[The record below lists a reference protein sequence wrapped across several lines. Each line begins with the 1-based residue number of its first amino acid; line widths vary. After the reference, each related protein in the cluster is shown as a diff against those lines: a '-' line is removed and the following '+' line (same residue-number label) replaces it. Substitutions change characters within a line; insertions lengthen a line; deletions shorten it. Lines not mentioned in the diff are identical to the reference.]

1 MSNLF
6 TADFE
11 TTTDLEDCRVWAWA
25 LCEIGAPSNFKY
37 GNSIESFFK
46 FFENEKQNY
55 TLYFH
60 NLKFD
65 GEFIFNYLL
74 LNKYEVIKDK
84 KEKRDKSFT
93 TLISDMG
100 QFYSIE
106 IYFKV
111 SKKSTKKLTIYDSL
125 KILNF
130 SVDQIAKDFNLPIRK
145 LDLDYNEYRAIGHEL
160 TEHEVEYIRND
171 VEIMARALEI
181 MFNNDL
187 KKMTIGSD
195 ALHYYKKLNT
205 NFKNY
210 FPVLPFEIDAQI
222 RKSYKRRLYIF
233 KSYI

>member
-1 MSNLF
+1 MGNLY

-37 GNSIESFFK
+37 GNSIESL
-46 FFENEKQNY
+46 FEFLEHSKSNLK
-55 TLYFH
+55 LYFH

-74 LNKYEVIKDK
+74 SNGYKCIRDKKDK
-84 KEKRDKSFT
+84 EDKTFT

-111 SKKSTKKLTIYDSL
+111 NKKHVKKVTIYDSM

-130 SVDQIAKDFNLPIRK
+130 SVDKIAKDFKLPIQK
-145 LDLDYNEYRAIGHEL
+145 LDLDYSEYRASGHEL
-160 TEHEVEYIRND
+160 TEHEVDYIRND
-171 VEIMARALEI
+171 VEIMARALKI
-181 MFNNDL
+181 MFDNDL

-195 ALHYYKKLNT
+195 ALAYYKKLNT

-210 FPVLPFEIDAQI
+210 FPVLPFEIDKQI